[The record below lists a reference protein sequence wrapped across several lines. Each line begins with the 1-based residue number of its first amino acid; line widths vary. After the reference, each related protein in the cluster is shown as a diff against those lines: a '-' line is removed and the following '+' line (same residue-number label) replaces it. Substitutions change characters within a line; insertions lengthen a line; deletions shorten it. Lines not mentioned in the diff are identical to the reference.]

1 MIHLNIALIAHDNKK
16 ILMENLCIAY
26 RHILIKHNIFATGTT
41 GQLVEETANLTINK
55 YLAGHLGGEQQL
67 GSQIANNDIDL
78 VIFLRDPVTSKN
90 YEPDIHS
97 VLRLCDIHKIP
108 LASNLATAEALL
120 LALDRGD
127 LDWRNVVRQ

>member
-1 MIHLNIALIAHDNKK
+1 MNIALIAHDNKK

-97 VLRLCDIHKIP
+97 VLRLCDIHNIP

-127 LDWRNVVRQ
+127 LDWRELYRE